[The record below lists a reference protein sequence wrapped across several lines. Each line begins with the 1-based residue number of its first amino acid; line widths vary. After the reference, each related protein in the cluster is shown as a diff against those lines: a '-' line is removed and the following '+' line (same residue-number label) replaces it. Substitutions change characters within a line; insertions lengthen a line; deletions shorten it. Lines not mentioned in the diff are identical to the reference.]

1 MLLPCRHPLRLT
13 HMKTA
18 HSIALTLLTVLGCST
33 LAVHASTKWEV
44 LSLSDQ
50 GMFYIDPKSITEED
64 GRKKVDSALDY
75 KKPQS
80 TADGKAYQSLQ
91 SQLQINCRMK
101 MARVIHQTYFTGP
114 MLTGKVVMRQGMLHE
129 WMEIDPSSP
138 IQRIARRV
146 C

>member
-1 MLLPCRHPLRLT
+1 MNLHRL
-13 HMKTA
+13 
-18 HSIALTLLTVLGCST
+18 IGLTLVYWVGCGC
-33 LAVHASTKWEV
+33 LAVQAGIKWEV
-44 LSLSDQ
+44 LSLSEQ

-80 TADGKAYQSLQ
+80 TADGKAYQSAQ

-101 MARVIHQTYFTGP
+101 LARVIHQTYYTGP

-138 IQRIARRV
+138 IQKIARRV

>member
-1 MLLPCRHPLRLT
+1 MLLPCRHPPKLT

-18 HSIALTLLTVLGCST
+18 HGIALTLLTALGCCN

-101 MARVIHQTYFTGP
+101 MARVIHQTYYTGP

>member
-1 MLLPCRHPLRLT
+1 MNLHRL
-13 HMKTA
+13 
-18 HSIALTLLTVLGCST
+18 IGLTLVSWVGCGC
-33 LAVHASTKWEV
+33 LAVQAGIKWEV
-44 LSLSDQ
+44 LSLSEQ

-80 TADGKAYQSLQ
+80 TADGKAYQSAQ

-101 MARVIHQTYFTGP
+101 LARVIHQTYYTGP

-138 IQRIARRV
+138 IQKIARRV